1 MANKIKL
8 EIVTAEAPVYADS
21 VDMVIAPGTMGEV
34 GILPQHAPLLTTLRV
49 GEIRVKKDGAEYA
62 MFVEGG
68 FMEVLP
74 DQVTILANTCE
85 RAEDIDEAKA
95 QEAKARAEELMK
107 NRGTKR
113 DFIEAEQELHR
124 NLIRLRVAGKK
135 YHPTK

>member
-8 EIVTAEAPVYADS
+8 EIVTAEAPVYSDS

-34 GILPQHAPLLTTLRV
+34 GILPQHAPLLTTLKV
-49 GEIRVKKDGAEYA
+49 GEIRVKKDGDEYA

-74 DQVTILANTCE
+74 DSVTILANTCE

-107 NRGTKR
+107 NRGTKK

-124 NLIRLRVAGKK
+124 SLLRLRVAGKK
-135 YHPTK
+135 YKPGK

>member
-8 EIVTAEAPVYADS
+8 EIVTAEAPVYSDS

-34 GILPQHAPLLTTLRV
+34 GILPQHAPLLTTLKV
-49 GEIRVKKDGAEYA
+49 GEIRVKKDGDEYA

-74 DQVTILANTCE
+74 DSVTILANTCE

-95 QEAKARAEELMK
+95 HEAKARAEELMK
-107 NRGTKR
+107 NRGTKK

-124 NLIRLRVAGKK
+124 SLLRLRVAGKK
-135 YHPTK
+135 YKPGK